1 MKSFTSKQARKQAE
15 DSIIRD
21 IRLINKKLEIAREK
35 KELEV
40 DREQVMSVL
49 TRFVE
54 LKKASK
60 LH

>member
-60 LH
+60 FH